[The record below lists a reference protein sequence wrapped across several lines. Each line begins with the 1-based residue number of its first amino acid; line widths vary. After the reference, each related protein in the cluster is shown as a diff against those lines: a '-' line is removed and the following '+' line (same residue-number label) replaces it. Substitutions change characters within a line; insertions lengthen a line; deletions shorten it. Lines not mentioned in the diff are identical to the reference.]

1 MTKRQDQ
8 GMETRYKLTNTLMRA
23 VDMQQAMDSVCK
35 IIVESGLA
43 KFVWIGFAEEDK
55 SMKPVAKAGAE
66 QGYLSAVKVTYDNS
80 KFGMGPTGRS
90 LKSGRPRIV
99 RSIETDPSYAPW
111 RAEALKRGFKSSM
124 AVPLFARRK
133 GLGTLNVYR
142 EETDAFSKD
151 DVRLFEDLS
160 RNLSLSVM
168 NFREIE
174 SRKKTEQSLVSSEQK
189 FRALFEEAPIGVVL
203 GADKKI
209 QCVNKATL
217 RIFGYD
223 DESELRGKDYQI
235 VIAPQSIEYVERLSK
250 ELWKGKKLLGEYEI
264 IGQKKNGSQIIMS
277 IRLEMLKLREGNM
290 IISFFNDIT
299 KRKRAE
305 AALIASETRFRQ
317 LIENSPAA
325 MFAYRGGKVI
335 YSNPAT
341 SKISGYS
348 QEETKGMDFW
358 QFVHPDFKQMVKE
371 RGIARMQ
378 GERVPIN
385 YDLKIIRKDCRERWI
400 NIMVTPVRI
409 DSSPEPT
416 FMVTGHDITDHKRM
430 DEALQESEKKYKTLI
445 NNSSDIA
452 FELSADGTL
461 KAVNPTA
468 MHRMKWYPK
477 DWIGKDF
484 RPLLHPKDLPMV
496 MENYKKVLKG
506 EYVPPYKVRMKKK
519 DGGYIMGEVVA
530 SPLRDDGHIK
540 GVVGIIKNIKDY
552 KE

>member
-1 MTKRQDQ
+1 MTKREDK
-8 GMETRYKLTNTLMRA
+8 GMGEVYKLTNALMRA
-23 VDMQQAMDSVCK
+23 CDMQQALDSVCR

-43 KFVWIGFAEEDK
+43 KFAWIGFAEEDK
-55 SMKPVAKAGAE
+55 SIKPVAKAGAE
-66 QGYLSAVKVTYDNS
+66 QGYLTFVKATYDNS
-80 KFGMGPTGRS
+80 KLGMGPAGRS

-99 RSIETDPSYAPW
+99 RFIETDPTYLPW

-124 AVPLFARRK
+124 AIPMFAKRK
-133 GLGTLNVYR
+133 ALGTLNVYR
-142 EETDAFSKD
+142 GEPDAFSKE
-151 DVRLFEDLS
+151 DVRLFEEFS

-174 SRKKTEQSLVSSEQK
+174 SRKKTEQALMSSEEK
-189 FRALFEEAPIGVVL
+189 FRALFEEAPVGVIL
-203 GADKKI
+203 GANKKI

-223 DESELRGKDYQI
+223 DESEMQGKNYQI
-235 VIAPQSIEYVERLSK
+235 LIAPQSIEDVERMSEL
-250 ELWKGKKLLGEYEI
+250 LWKGKKLLGEYEI
-264 IGQKKNGSQIIMS
+264 IGQKKNGSQIVLSTRI
-277 IRLEMLKLREGNM
+277 EMLKLREGNM
-290 IISFFNDIT
+290 IISFYNDIT

-317 LIENSPAA
+317 LIETSPAA
-325 MFAYRGGKVI
+325 MFAYRGTKVV

-341 SKISGYS
+341 SEITGYP

-358 QFVHPDFKQMVKE
+358 QFVHPDFKQMVRE
-371 RGIARMQ
+371 RGVARMQ
-378 GERVPIN
+378 GKRVPIN
-385 YDLKIIRKDCRERWI
+385 YDLKIIRKDGRERWV
-400 NIMVTPVRI
+400 NITVTPVRI

-430 DEALQESEKKYKTLI
+430 DEALQESEKKYKMLI

-452 FELSADGTL
+452 FELSAEGTL

-468 MHRMKWYPK
+468 MHKMKWYPK
-477 DWIGKDF
+477 EWIGKDF

-506 EYVPPYKVRMKKK
+506 EYIPPYKVRMKKK
-519 DGGYIMGEVVA
+519 TGGYIIGEVMA
-530 SPLRDDGHIK
+530 SPLRNEGHIK
-540 GVVGIIKNIKDY
+540 GVVGIIKNIRDY